1 MPVANKALEVFG
13 AFVTKPG
20 DPMPGLQKIQAEADA
35 YWAKQ
40 K

>member
-1 MPVANKALEVFG
+1 
-13 AFVTKPG
+13 VTKPG